1 MAGSG
6 AVYDAISAIVGALP
20 GVHEKRMV
28 GGVCFMLEGN
38 MVCGAMKG
46 WAMVRVGKPNEAR
59 ALALPGVEHAMPS
72 GRKMTGF
79 VRIHEGAMVEEET
92 ALPALLD
99 MALGF
104 VATLPAK

>member
-6 AVYDAISAIVGALP
+6 AVYEAISATLGALP
-20 GVHEKRMV
+20 GIHEKRMF
-28 GGVCFMLEGN
+28 GGTCFMLEGN

-46 WAMVRVGKPNEAR
+46 WAMVRVGKMNEAR
-59 ALALPGVEHAMPS
+59 ALAFPGVEHAMPS
-72 GRKMTGF
+72 GRKMAGF
-79 VRIHEGAMVEEET
+79 VRIHEDAMAEEET
-92 ALPALLD
+92 VLPALLD